1 MNSTMKKIYL
11 ILAVASAVLAAN
23 SCSKENV
30 SSISREPMIVKFTA
44 KAADTKTVF
53 GEAGQTSVP
62 VLWEGG
68 GNLDV
73 CVNEH
78 ANAAVQNKVYVQAP
92 EEGTPSST
100 ATWSYDFSEY
110 YGVGSVTY
118 VPAAPYTFYAF
129 YPGDQMRAFHSST
142 EQAHGIKIQSLP
154 SEQTP
159 KDNSC
164 DPDAMFLYSIS
175 DTYETWPEEVAMP
188 DFKHMTA
195 YGCITLSGIQG
206 NVRKVTVT
214 ANKGQYLAGTAYF
227 YYNDNEPQAK
237 QAGEWGNYSFN
248 RRIPAG
254 DPPTETITINTNKT
268 ENIWFGCRPT
278 TELSSLKFGVY
289 TDEGYYEV
297 TKELSGKN
305 FQSGVV
311 SQMTITGFEKKEK
324 VTYTWVA
331 SEDSEFILGTVDPS
345 SSTNTGYMWDASTN
359 TATQEFYAGFPSFH
373 WNVQMVLKKKK
384 DLKSTITHG
393 TRTVNGYTAQRLT
406 IGNAEHAFVDPLT
419 IRINPTADW
428 AVSKVTVLL
437 SSGSGVAH
445 FLDVNVGANLVIDN
459 KPLQNKSIEPSATT
473 YESVEFTPV
482 SDEVILKVS
491 NKDSRGAS
499 VDNVIYFYSVSLEL
513 EYIPTPQSNLSE

>member
-1 MNSTMKKIYL
+1 MKKIYL

-23 SCSKENV
+23 SCDKENV
-30 SSISREPMIVKFTA
+30 SSTSREPMIVKFTA

-53 GEAGQTSVP
+53 GEAGETSIP

-68 GNLDV
+68 ENLDV

-78 ANAAVQNKVYVQAP
+78 ASAAVQNNIDVQVP
-92 EEGTPSST
+92 EQGTPSST
-100 ATWSYDFSEY
+100 ATWSYDFSKY

-118 VPAAPYTFYAF
+118 VPDAPYTFYAF
-129 YPGDQMRAFHSST
+129 YPGDRMRAFNSST

-154 SEQTP
+154 SEQSP
-159 KDNSC
+159 EDNSC

-175 DTYETWPEEVAMP
+175 DSYETWPEEVAMP

-195 YGCITLSGIQG
+195 YGCITLSDIQG

-237 QAGEWGNYSFN
+237 KAGEWGNYDFN
-248 RRIPAG
+248 RKIPAG
-254 DPPTETITINTNKT
+254 NPPTETIYINTSKT

-278 TELSSLKFGVY
+278 TELTSLTFGVY

-297 TKELSGKN
+297 TKDVTGRNFTAGK
-305 FQSGVV
+305 VAR
-311 SQMTITGFEKKEK
+311 MTITGFTKKEV
-324 VTYTWVA
+324 VTYTWAA

-345 SSTNTGYMWDASTN
+345 LSTNTGYMWDASTN
-359 TATQEFYAGFPSFH
+359 TATQEFDAGFPSLH
-373 WNVQMVLKKKK
+373 WNVQTVLKKKT
-384 DLKSTITHG
+384 DLKSTIIHG
-393 TRTVNGYTAQRLT
+393 TRTVGDYTTQRLT
-406 IGNAEHAFVDPLT
+406 IGDKNHAFVDPLT
-419 IRINPTADW
+419 IIISPTADW
-428 AVSKVTVLL
+428 AVKKVTALL

-445 FLDVNVGANLVIDN
+445 FLDVNVGTNLVIDN

-473 YESVEFTPV
+473 YESTEFTPV
-482 SDEVILKVS
+482 SDEVILTVT
-491 NKDSRGAS
+491 NKDSRGAA
-499 VDNVIYFYSVSLEL
+499 VDNVIYLYSISLDL
-513 EYIPTPQSNLSE
+513 VYNPTPQSTPSE